1 MLQSGLKIRKRS
13 FKMNKQTLTRAEF
26 EPMTYR
32 LTDEALPTDLTGP
45 MLTFLNIFAL
55 LGGIKAIGPFR

>member
-45 MLTFLNIFAL
+45 MLTFLNIFA
-55 LGGIKAIGPFR
+55 